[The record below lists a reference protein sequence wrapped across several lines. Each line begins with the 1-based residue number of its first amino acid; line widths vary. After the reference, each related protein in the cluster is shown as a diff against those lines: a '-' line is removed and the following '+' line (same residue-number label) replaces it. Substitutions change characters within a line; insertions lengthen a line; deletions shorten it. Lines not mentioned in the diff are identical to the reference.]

1 MNNERF
7 GSSGVILFAI
17 LFIVQGCSAILGGGT
32 QQPTN
37 NYVLNSL
44 YSEKTQTKAVAD
56 LHDISILV
64 GPIRIALYLD
74 RSDIVIRDS
83 QIQIR
88 LAEFS
93 QWAGP
98 LQENFS
104 RVLAE
109 NLSVLLA
116 TDSVDIFPGARAIL
130 FDFNVTV
137 NVTQFDGVPGE
148 KADLRARWGILDKA
162 RKKMLFEK
170 HTVLSQPTENDSLEA
185 LIAAE
190 SSTLADLSREIAA
203 AIKELAE
210 GKNPAKK

>member
-1 MNNERF
+1 MNRF
-7 GSSGVILFAI
+7 RLIGVILLA
-17 LFIVQGCSAILGGGT
+17 LSVLTVSCAFIGGT
-32 QQPTN
+32 RRPTR

-44 YSEKTQTKAVAD
+44 YSEETKTQAIAD
-56 LHDISILV
+56 LGDIGILV
-64 GPIRIALYLD
+64 GPVRLALYLD
-74 RSDIVIRDS
+74 RVDIVIRDS
-83 QIQIR
+83 QNQIR

-109 NLSVLLA
+109 NLSVLLT
-116 TDSVDIFPGARAIL
+116 TDKVGIFPGTRAMS

-137 NVTQFDGVPGE
+137 DITRFDGIPGE
-148 KADLRARWGILDKA
+148 TADLRARWGILDKN

-170 HTVLSQPTENDSLEA
+170 HTVLNQPTKDGSMEA

-190 SSTLADLSREIAA
+190 SRTLADLSREIAE
-203 AIKELAE
+203 AIKILAE
-210 GKNPAKK
+210 GKTPPKK

>member
-1 MNNERF
+1 MSMKRI
-7 GSSGVILFAI
+7 GLSGVIFFTIVSI
-17 LFIVQGCSAILGGGT
+17 LQGCTIFGGGT
-32 QQPTN
+32 APPTQ

-44 YSEKTQTKAVAD
+44 YSDETQPKAVAD
-56 LHDISILV
+56 LIDIGILV
-64 GPIRIALYLD
+64 GPVRVALYLD

-83 QIQIR
+83 QNQIR

-109 NLSVLLA
+109 NLSVLLT
-116 TDSVDIFPGARAIL
+116 TDRVGIFPGTRAMS

-137 NVTQFDGVPGE
+137 DVTRFDGMPGK
-148 KADLRARWGILDKA
+148 KADLRARWTILDKD
-162 RKKMLFEK
+162 RKDTLFEN
-170 HTVLSQPTENDSLEA
+170 HSVLSQPTENDSLEA

-190 SSTLADLSREIAA
+190 SRTLADLSREIAE
-203 AIKELAE
+203 AIKTLVAKNTN
-210 GKNPAKK
+210 GKN

>member
-1 MNNERF
+1 MNRF
-7 GSSGVILFAI
+7 GPVGVILLVFSCLMAGCT
-17 LFIVQGCSAILGGGT
+17 FIGGT
-32 QQPTN
+32 QQPTK

-44 YSEKTQTKAVAD
+44 YSEEPQAQAVAD
-56 LHDISILV
+56 LHNTGILV
-64 GPIRIALYLD
+64 GPIRMALYLD

-83 QIQIR
+83 QNQIR

-116 TDSVDIFPGARAIL
+116 THSVGIFPGTRAML

-137 NVTQFDGVPGE
+137 NITRFDGIPGE
-148 KADLRARWGILDKA
+148 KADLRARWGILDKN
-162 RKKMLFEK
+162 RKQMLFEK
-170 HTVLSQPTENDSLEA
+170 HSLLSQPTEADSLEA

-190 SSTLADLSREIAA
+190 SRTLADLSREIAE
-203 AIKELAE
+203 AIKVLAE
-210 GKNPAKK
+210 RKNEEKK

>member
-1 MNNERF
+1 MSIERF
-7 GSSGVILFAI
+7 GLSGVILCAI
-17 LFIVQGCSAILGGGT
+17 LLIVQGCNPILGKGT
-32 QQPTN
+32 QQPTQ

-44 YSEKTQTKAVAD
+44 YSEEIETRAVAD
-56 LHDISILV
+56 LDAIGILV
-64 GPIRIALYLD
+64 GPIRLALYLD
-74 RSDIVIRDS
+74 RVDIVIRDS
-83 QIQIR
+83 QNQIR

-116 TDSVDIFPGARAIL
+116 TDRVGIFPGTRAML

-137 NVTQFDGVPGE
+137 NVTRFDGIPGE
-148 KADLRARWGILDKA
+148 KADLRARWGILDKN
-162 RKKMLFEK
+162 RKKMLFEN
-170 HTVLSQPTENDSLEA
+170 HTVLSQPTENDSMEA

-190 SSTLADLSREIAA
+190 SRTLADLSREIAEV
-203 AIKELAE
+203 IKTLAE
-210 GKNPAKK
+210 GKTPGKK

>member
-1 MNNERF
+1 MSIERF
-7 GSSGVILFAI
+7 GLSGVILCAI
-17 LFIVQGCSAILGGGT
+17 LLIVQGCNPILGKGT
-32 QQPTN
+32 QQPTQ

-44 YSEKTQTKAVAD
+44 YSEEIETRAVAD
-56 LHDISILV
+56 LDAIGILV
-64 GPIRIALYLD
+64 GPIRLALYLD
-74 RSDIVIRDS
+74 RVDIVIRDS
-83 QIQIR
+83 QNQIR

-116 TDSVDIFPGARAIL
+116 TDRVGIFPGTRAML

-137 NVTQFDGVPGE
+137 NVTRFDGIPGE
-148 KADLRARWGILDKA
+148 KADLRARWGILDKN
-162 RKKMLFEK
+162 RKKMLFEN
-170 HTVLSQPTENDSLEA
+170 HTVLSQPTENDSMAA

-190 SSTLADLSREIAA
+190 SRTLADLSREIAE
-203 AIKELAE
+203 AIKSLVE
-210 GKNPAKK
+210 KKAKKKK

>member
-1 MNNERF
+1 MNRF
-7 GSSGVILFAI
+7 RLVGVILLAFSYLMAGCT
-17 LFIVQGCSAILGGGT
+17 FIGGT
-32 QQPTN
+32 QQPTK

-44 YSEKTQTKAVAD
+44 YSEEIETQAVAD
-56 LHDISILV
+56 LNDIGILV
-64 GPIRIALYLD
+64 GPIRMALYLD
-74 RSDIVIRDS
+74 RSDIVIRDG
-83 QIQIR
+83 QNQIR

-116 TDSVDIFPGARAIL
+116 TNSVGIFPGTRAML

-137 NVTQFDGVPGE
+137 NVTRFDGIPGE
-148 KADLRARWGILDKA
+148 KADLRARWGILDKN
-162 RKKMLFEK
+162 RKKMLFEN
-170 HTVLSQPTENDSLEA
+170 HSVLSQPTKDDSMEA

-190 SSTLADLSREIAA
+190 SRTLADLSREIAE
-203 AIKELAE
+203 AIKTLAE
-210 GKNPAKK
+210 SKNKGKK